1 MMRSYTIC
9 HMVTTID
16 GKVTGKFLSTPEA
29 KKTEELYFELHRNFD
44 AQGFICGRV
53 TMEESFTHGW
63 YPRLDHYEPMKVFV
77 DRVPKKASKF
87 YAVAFDPKG
96 RLGWKKNYIEDED
109 PGYDRARIVEVL
121 TTSADPRYITYL
133 EEMDIPYIFAGKTEI
148 NVEFALLKLKTMF
161 GINKVLLEGG
171 SVTNG
176 TFAKENLIDEISLT
190 VAPVIA
196 SFEAKPLFS
205 EGALDTFVLADT
217 RKEADVLWLNYKK
230 KE

>member
-1 MMRSYTIC
+1 
-9 HMVTTID
+9 
-16 GKVTGKFLSTPEA
+16 
-29 KKTEELYFELHRNFD
+29 
-44 AQGFICGRV
+44 
-53 TMEESFTHGW
+53 
-63 YPRLDHYEPMKVFV
+63 MKVFV
-77 DRVPKKASKF
+77 DRVPKKPSSF

-109 PGYDRARIVEVL
+109 PGYDGARIVEVL

-190 VAPVIA
+190 VTPVIA
-196 SFEAKPLFS
+196 SGEAKPLFS
-205 EGALDTFVLADT
+205 EGALDAFVLADM